1 MENEINF
8 VECRVDEEL
17 KLHSTVRIGG
27 KAKYFFMPKNFYECL
42 KVFEFAK
49 INKLPIY
56 ILGNGSNTLCSSYG
70 FNGVVLNTNYLN
82 QMYFENVKLRKINK
96 CNIIKYFKIK
106 KNKVHCNLFDLV
118 NVVNCSIKLNKAMLK
133 KKYLFASCFCG
144 VNLIKF
150 SHLVSNFGFK
160 GLEFACGIPAS
171 VGGAT
176 FMNAGAFNGQMANSI
191 FRVLVY
197 DYKNNSLYFKY
208 NCKLNNNLYNFC
220 KYLHKSI
227 CVQNLK
233 LKKLKLRLNKVKK
246 ISFKFKVN
254 KNVLKYKRVKNNKT
268 NNHIKKLKLYDKN
281 STNCYSFVDKIK
293 DKGAILKNVLVKNC
307 EEKYIADYRK
317 TNITQ
322 NEFIVAVDFVFSNDL
337 KSKICE
343 RINYNT
349 QRRISTQAVKFSNLG
364 SCFKRQGDI
373 IPAKLIDECGLK
385 GFKVGGAMVSDVH
398 AGFIVNYK
406 NATSD
411 DFLKLLK
418 IVQHII
424 CKKYNIM
431 LQYELK
437 FLGDMDEEK

>member
-70 FNGVVLNTNYLN
+70 FNGVVLNTNNLN
-82 QMYFENVKLRKINK
+82 QMYFENVKLRKTNK

-118 NVVNCSIKLNKAMLK
+118 NVVNYKIKLNKAMLK

-176 FMNAGAFNGQMANSI
+176 LMNAGAFNGQMCNSI

-197 DYKNNSLYFKY
+197 DYKNNLLYFKY
-208 NCKLNNNLYNFC
+208 NCKLNNSLYNLC
-220 KYLHKSI
+220 KYLHKNI
-227 CVQNLK
+227 YVQNLK

-293 DKGAILKNVLVKNC
+293 GKGAILKNVLVKNC

-337 KSKICE
+337 KSNICE

-349 QRRISTQAVKFSNLG
+349 QKRISTQAVKFSNLG

-385 GFKVGGAMVSDVH
+385 GFKVGGAMVSDIH

>member
-176 FMNAGAFNGQMANSI
+176 LMNAGAFNGQMANSI

-197 DYKNNSLYFKY
+197 DYKNNLLYFKY
-208 NCKLNNNLYNFC
+208 NCKLNNSLYNLC
-220 KYLHKSI
+220 KYLHKNI
-227 CVQNLK
+227 YVQNLK

-349 QRRISTQAVKFSNLG
+349 QKRISTQAVKFSNLG